1 MDWLKAKY
9 YEFLIKRI
17 MKKWGYRNIEFRYS
31 LLVERGFTEKIIDP
45 NTHNRV
51 TIYYKTYANSD
62 RSKTFKHL
70 KQAYNHF
77 K

>member
-1 MDWLKAKY
+1 MDWLKAKI
-9 YEFLIKRI
+9 YEFLIKRV
-17 MKKWGYRNIEFRYS
+17 MKKWNYERVKFVYS
-31 LLVERGFTEKIIDP
+31 LLVERGFTEKIIDA

-62 RSKTFKHL
+62 RSKTFKNL